1 LTGYRVWLILAVVA
15 LLSGWAGY
23 RFNHSGSRPD
33 VAADA
38 SLPQLLAAP
47 LQGLDGRPHTLN
59 EWHGRILVVNFWA
72 SWCPPCL
79 EEIPSFSRAQ
89 QRLGDKDV
97 RFVGVAIDDLKQVS
111 EFANRTPVTY
121 PLVIASATTLGIT
134 AGLGNASQGLPF
146 TLVIARDG
154 RLLFSKLGRLSDE
167 ELDARLQPL
176 LAEKP

>member
-1 LTGYRVWLILAVVA
+1 MRGYRLWLALTFVA
-15 LLSGWAGY
+15 LVSGWAGY
-23 RFNHSGSRPD
+23 RFSQSGSPPET
-33 VAADA
+33 APET

-47 LQGLDGRPHTLN
+47 LQDLDGRPHTLN
-59 EWHGRILVVNFWA
+59 EWRGRILVVNFWA

-79 EEIPSFSRAQ
+79 EEIPSFSRTQ

-97 RFVGVAIDDLKQVS
+97 RFVGIAIDDPKQVS
-111 EFANRTPVTY
+111 EFANRTPVSY
-121 PLVIASATTLGIT
+121 PLVVASATTLGIT
-134 AGLGNASQGLPF
+134 ASLGNASQGLPF